1 MEGVLLIGA
10 GIIFQMV
17 VGLLFVMLFLKYM
30 DR

>member
-17 VGLLFVMLFLKYM
+17 VGLLFVMLFLKYT